1 MIAPPPLAHAGH
13 WALDLAYAM
22 PVIALVVTGIV
33 VRRRDRRAER
43 EEAAAAERR
52 GERGDRA

>member
-22 PVIALVVTGIV
+22 PVIALIVTGIV
-33 VRRRDRRAER
+33 VRRRDRKAER

-52 GERGDRA
+52 GRR